1 MQRPVTETYTPIE
14 SREEPNSMKEVEE
27 RPSTAKERR
36 NIFNAGDDS
45 EYNYNT
51 NRNLDELANDDELF
65 NDLQ

>member
-1 MQRPVTETYTPIE
+1 V
-14 SREEPNSMKEVEE
+14 KEVVEE

-65 NDLQ
+65 DDLQ